1 MASSAEVV
9 SKDTIIYNKYLIV
22 GHLDLK
28 VFVNCF
34 STRLH
39 QLIYWALSRSGAPLS
54 LVPYIRTYGLCH
66 LINVHV

>member
-1 MASSAEVV
+1 MTIKNMASSAEVV
-9 SKDTIIYNKYLIV
+9 SKDTIINNKYSIV

-28 VFVNCF
+28 VFVNCC

-39 QLIYWALSRSGAPLS
+39 QLIYWALSGSGA
-54 LVPYIRTYGLCH
+54 RTYGSCH

>member
-9 SKDTIIYNKYLIV
+9 SKDTIINNKYSIV

-39 QLIYWALSRSGAPLS
+39 QLIYWALSGRGTPLS
-54 LVPYIRTYGLCH
+54 LVPYILTYGLCH